1 MPPHRR
7 LYVVYSHGAADWL
20 GALFIDGNKGS
31 VGGDD
36 TRLDAQINDA
46 LLLLLCRD
54 ECFCSK
60 MVDDRLAWCWGGA
73 GVELSSVK
81 GILCSIFAPSIFP
94 FKVAVQSVFSRAF
107 CDLSVA
113 YTTNFSP
120 LKTGGGFCGLCIT

>member
-1 MPPHRR
+1 MSYTFMEPLTGSELSSSTAIKAVWEEMTLDSMLRSTMLFFSFCAVSQSVMSAFAARWWMTGRP
-7 LYVVYSHGAADWL
+7 GA
-20 GALFIDGNKGS
+20 
-31 VGGDD
+31 V
-36 TRLDAQINDA
+36 
-46 LLLLLCRD
+46 
-54 ECFCSK
+54 
-60 MVDDRLAWCWGGA
+60 
-73 GVELSSVK
+73 VELSSIK